1 MRNIS
6 KSLLVCMMALL
17 MLLTAGCDKEKE
29 KQQPQQKQEQQQK
42 KDEKPQQ
49 KPVDDK
55 VTVKL
60 YYPTDDAEKLVVVET
75 KVPSKDKYKAS
86 VEALIAGP
94 NKTGLTGIFPKGVK
108 VRSVKVKDGL
118 ATVDFT
124 QELTKRFVGGSTG
137 EEMLVGSLVNTLTG
151 FSEVTSV
158 LITVEGK
165 GIETIAGHLDTSI
178 PFKRMEEL
186 LK

>member
-29 KQQPQQKQEQQQK
+29 KPQPQQKQEQQQK
-42 KDEKPQQ
+42 KEEKPQQ
-49 KPVDDK
+49 KPVDEK

-60 YYPTDDAEKLVVVET
+60 YYPTDDAEKLVAVET
-75 KVPSKDKYKAS
+75 KVLTKDKYKAS
-86 VEALIAGP
+86 VDALIAGP

-108 VRSVKVKDGL
+108 VRSIKVKDGL

-124 QELTKRFVGGSTG
+124 KELTKRFVGGSTG

-151 FSEVTSV
+151 FPEITSV

-165 GIETIAGHLDTSI
+165 EIETIAGHLDTSI
-178 PFKRMEEL
+178 PFKRMEDL